1 MLLYRRMLS
10 GLPWPRHI
18 MNVYW
23 VVLAATYAVSQVVT
37 FVECRPV
44 YLYWQVVPDPGT
56 IDFPRFNMKILN
68 NSRRRLLSSTRA
80 VDRLC
85 FTQHRYRYNA
95 HHSSHALAH
104 EYEAIAQGVS

>member
-56 IDFPRFNMKILN
+56 TNFLRFKMKILN
-68 NSRRRLLSSTRA
+68 I
-80 VDRLC
+80 V
-85 FTQHRYRYNA
+85 
-95 HHSSHALAH
+95 
-104 EYEAIAQGVS
+104 GVCSQAPLQLIVFISLNIVTDVMLIILPMPWLVNMKRSLKE